1 MNSQRRET
9 DENSKAH
16 LKKLKFLLDIKS
28 LVKGG
33 KMSGGC
39 SVKSINKLVINTTSL
54 LLTAWSW
61 WRSVKRP
68 TGIMMRWLM
77 DIQEVNPDIKIIRGE
92 ENQTADALSR
102 LVELNYVEYNQSQK
116 ELIIRELR
124 VQNNIII
131 VPII

>member
-1 MNSQRRET
+1 
-9 DENSKAH
+9 
-16 LKKLKFLLDIKS
+16 
-28 LVKGG
+28 
-33 KMSGGC
+33 
-39 SVKSINKLVINTTSL
+39 
-54 LLTAWSW
+54 
-61 WRSVKRP
+61 
-68 TGIMMRWLM
+68 MMRWLM